1 MGFSRVKGLKERT
14 DVWRREGLNVNGL
27 QQSQVPVLER
37 RESGRPELRPYLQ
50 RQVVPQSQEG
60 LEGPRPVTRQS

>member
-37 RESGRPELRPYLQ
+37 RESGRPELRP
-50 RQVVPQSQEG
+50 
-60 LEGPRPVTRQS
+60 

>member
-27 QQSQVPVLER
+27 QQSQVSVLER
-37 RESGRPELRPYLQ
+37 RESGRPELRP
-50 RQVVPQSQEG
+50 
-60 LEGPRPVTRQS
+60 